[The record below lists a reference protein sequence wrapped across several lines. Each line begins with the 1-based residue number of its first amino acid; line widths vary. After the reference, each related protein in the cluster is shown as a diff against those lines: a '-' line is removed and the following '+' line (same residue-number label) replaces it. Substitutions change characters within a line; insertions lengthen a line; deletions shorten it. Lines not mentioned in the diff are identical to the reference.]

1 MAKTKFGIFSL
12 SQVPDLAK
20 VVESFDD
27 DLSFF
32 ELAERLGY
40 DKVWIAEHL
49 FSSYGLVTSTQV
61 YAAAIA
67 QRTKKVRI
75 GMAVC
80 AIPFN
85 HPLRTASDFA
95 LVDILSHGRLDF
107 GVGRAYQ
114 PHEFVGLGVP
124 MDQSR
129 EMLAEGLD
137 IVLKSWTQEKISYR
151 GKFWTIPEPVELLPK
166 PVQKPHPPVYQ
177 ATISPESFEQ
187 AARSGV
193 HLQMASPFTY
203 RTYRER
209 WMDELEKNCRHY
221 EAVCRDLGKDPNKVE
236 RMLLLPFFVHE
247 DGRQAREIYK
257 AHVEWFYAKVTANQ
271 LAGAPQAGEVQGLRA
286 HHARGQEDA
295 RDGLPVLRQAARVWR
310 LHRRRSRDV
319 RGQAQG
325 HEAAL
330 RHHRV
335 RVLVQHRR
343 HRQGPRGARHAAG
356 GRAGDAAR
364 VRSGWGD
371 IMQLGYI
378 GLGNMGAALAR
389 RLLRK
394 DKMRVY
400 DLRPEAMARLA
411 DLGGIA
417 SQSPRRWRPRATW

>member
-12 SQVPDLAK
+12 SQFPDLSK

-27 DLSFF
+27 DLGFF
-32 ELAERLGY
+32 ELAEKLGY

-49 FSSYGLVTSTQV
+49 FSTYGLVTSTQV

-67 QRTKKVRI
+67 QRTKKIRI

-137 IVLKSWTQEKISYR
+137 IVLKSWTQEKISYK
-151 GKFWTIPEPVELLPK
+151 GKFWTIPEPVEVLPK

-187 AARSGV
+187 AARAGIN
-193 HLQMASPFTY
+193 LQMASPFTY
-203 RTYRER
+203 RTYRET
-209 WMDELEKNCRHY
+209 L
-221 EAVCRDLGKDPNKVE
+221 
-236 RMLLLPFFVHE
+236 
-247 DGRQAREIYK
+247 DGRAREELPALRQGLPRSRPRPEDRPSACCCCRSSCTRTPSKAREIYK
-257 AHVEWFYAKVTANQ
+257 AARRVVLRQGHGQPARRRA
-271 LAGAPQAGEVQGLRA
+271 ADGRDQGLRA

-295 RDGLPVLRQAARVWR
+295 RDGLSLLRQAAPVRR
-310 LHRRRSRDV
+310 LHRR
-319 RGQAQG
+319 
-325 HEAAL
+325 
-330 RHHRV
+330 
-335 RVLVQHRR
+335 
-343 HRQGPRGARHAAG
+343 
-356 GRAGDAAR
+356 
-364 VRSGWGD
+364 
-371 IMQLGYI
+371 
-378 GLGNMGAALAR
+378 
-389 RLLRK
+389 
-394 DKMRVY
+394 
-400 DLRPEAMARLA
+400 
-411 DLGGIA
+411 
-417 SQSPRRWRPRATW
+417 